1 MSTRGKRGKK
11 VCIWGSVDMNI
22 SRDYPDLC
30 MGLTPRRIRALPLSL
45 LSILVPAV
53 KLVEC
58 RFELRESEV
67 DEKLC
72 FII

>member
-1 MSTRGKRGKK
+1 
-11 VCIWGSVDMNI
+11 MNI

-45 LSILVPAV
+45 LSILVPTV